1 MTSWNDESTSSS
13 TSSTTQTAKQEAGHV
28 ASHASEQASQV
39 AGTVQEQG
47 AKVAAEAADQ
57 ARNLLV
63 EARSQINEQAGQ
75 QQQRA
80 AGGLRS
86 LASELQGMSSGGEF
100 TSGVGTDVV
109 RQVSQQ
115 VQKAADWLE
124 SKDADG
130 VLNDVRSW
138 ARRNPGT
145 FLLAAAGAGML
156 AGRLTRATTQ
166 AVRSEPQQSSTDY
179 QSFSTAPVSEY
190 PTAPTGTA
198 APASVPTTGYSTT
211 GYSSSTPP
219 AYGGDTGTSTDPT
232 GAPGT
237 YGSQPTYGSDPTY
250 GQEPLR

>member
-1 MTSWNDESTSSS
+1 MTSWNDESSTSS
-13 TSSTTQTAKQEAGHV
+13 TGSTTQTAKQEAGHV

-57 ARNLLV
+57 ARNLLF
-63 EARSQINEQAGQ
+63 EARSQINEQAGA

-86 LASELQGMSSGGEF
+86 LASELEGMSSGSDF
-100 TSGVGTDVV
+100 TSGVGTEAV
-109 RQVSQQ
+109 RQVSQR

-166 AVRSEPQQSSTDY
+166 AVKSDQQQSTPDY

-190 PTAPTGTA
+190 PTGTA

-219 AYGGDTGTSTDPT
+219 VYGSDGGVDDPT
-232 GAPGT
+232 GTPST
-237 YGSQPTYGSDPTY
+237 YGSQY